1 MQCSS
6 AIILYGSRV
15 PMVDACIHVRTL
27 QFCNGWTILV
37 SKPTYPKQKKEN
49 HISSP
54 YAWSFFPLLISRSFT
69 TWTHSLL
76 TRLLTVFSCR
86 KPKKKK
92 KNMHTEA
99 CNERNSW
106 MIQPLYPGA
115 YPCTLHGWSST
126 VRSLVFCLIWSDP
139 NIVLHFYHTMTEFLE
154 VFGLIAPTLP
164 NSNLAI

>member
-1 MQCSS
+1 MVAEFQWSMHAYMYVPCNFVMGGPYWYRNQLTQNRKKRTIYQAPTHDPFSPCLYHGVSLHEHTHFSQDYLLSS
-6 AIILYGSRV
+6 VVGSR
-15 PMVDACIHVRTL
+15 R
-27 QFCNGWTILV
+27 
-37 SKPTYPKQKKEN
+37 
-49 HISSP
+49 
-54 YAWSFFPLLISRSFT
+54 
-69 TWTHSLL
+69 
-76 TRLLTVFSCR
+76 
-86 KPKKKK
+86 KKK